1 MTRDELQAH
10 TRKQLADMARREGI
24 VDWHGLRKD
33 DLVAALTPIPPR
45 AVAKPSKPRRMH
57 APVQMAA
64 ARNTTN
70 APDAA
75 ERVKFDVGVPTPT
88 RELSS
93 HMPRELPSGY
103 GKDRIVAMVRDPYW
117 IHCYW
122 ELTQQ
127 ALARAE
133 AALDLEWHGSRPI
146 LRVLDVTGREG
157 SVTSE
162 RVVRDIEI
170 HGGCKSWYIDVP
182 QPPRSFRVDI
192 GYLSKGGR
200 FYVMARSNVVTTPRA
215 GLSDVLDETFADL
228 DEQQADRIYAMSS
241 GYEASPSSIDVKHFL
256 DEKLRRPIGGPSVT
270 TLGSGGLSSPMG
282 LMGVGGATRKR
293 DFWFQIDAEL
303 IVYGATEP
311 GSRVTIQGQP
321 VALRPDGTF
330 TMRFKLP
337 DSRQIL
343 QAVAVSPDGM
353 QERTVILAV
362 ERNTRA
368 LPPTTHDNDE

>member
-1 MTRDELQAH
+1 
-10 TRKQLADMARREGI
+10 
-24 VDWHGLRKD
+24 
-33 DLVAALTPIPPR
+33 
-45 AVAKPSKPRRMH
+45 
-57 APVQMAA
+57 
-64 ARNTTN
+64 
-70 APDAA
+70 
-75 ERVKFDVGVPTPT
+75 
-88 RELSS
+88 
-93 HMPRELPSGY
+93 
-103 GKDRIVAMVRDPYW
+103 MVRDPFW

-133 AALDLEWHGSRPI
+133 AALGLEWHNSKPI
-146 LRVLDVTGREG
+146 LRVLDVTGRDG
-157 SVTSE
+157 VTTSE

-170 HGGCKSWYIDVP
+170 HGGSKNWYIDVT
-182 QPPRSFRVDI
+182 QPPRSFRIDI
-192 GYLSKGGR
+192 GYLSRDGR

-215 GLSDVLDETFADL
+215 GLSDVLDETFTDL
-228 DEQQADRIYAMSS
+228 DEKQADRIYAMSS

-256 DEKLRRPIGGPSVT
+256 DEKLRRPIGAPSIT

-282 LMGVGGATRKR
+282 MMGVGGATRKR
-293 DFWFQIDAEL
+293 DFWFTLDAEL

-343 QAVAVSPDGM
+343 QALAVSPDGKE
-353 QERTVILAV
+353 ERTIILAV
-362 ERNTRA
+362 ERNTRS
-368 LPPTTHDNDE
+368 LPPTVRGDDQ

>member
-1 MTRDELQAH
+1 MTRDELQAC
-10 TRKQLADMARREGI
+10 TRKQLADMARERGI
-24 VDWHGLRKD
+24 AEWHGLRKD
-33 DLVAALTPIPPR
+33 DLVSALAPT
-45 AVAKPSKPRRMH
+45 AKRPQKRKTH
-57 APVQMAA
+57 APVQLAA
-64 ARNTTN
+64 ARNTTEGQ
-70 APDAA
+70 A
-75 ERVKFDVGVPTPT
+75 ERAKFDVGVPT

-93 HMPRELPSGY
+93 RMPRELPSGY
-103 GKDRIVAMVRDPYW
+103 GKDRIVAMVRDPFW

-133 AALDLEWHGSRPI
+133 AALDLEWHASKPI
-146 LRVLDVTGREG
+146 LRVLDVTGRDG
-157 SVTSE
+157 SLNSE
-162 RVVRDIEI
+162 RVIRDIEI
-170 HGGCKSWYIDVP
+170 HGGCKNWYIDVP

-192 GYLSKGGR
+192 GYLSKDGR

-215 GLSDVLDETFADL
+215 GLSDVLDSDENFADL
-228 DEQQADRIYAMSS
+228 DGQQADRIYAMSS

-256 DEKLRRPIGGPSVT
+256 DEKLRRPIGAPAIT

-282 LMGVGGATRKR
+282 FMGVGGATRKR
-293 DFWFQIDAEL
+293 DFWFKLDAEL

-330 TMRFKLP
+330 SMRFKLP

-343 QAVAVSPDGM
+343 QAVAVSPDGLE
-353 QERTVILAV
+353 ERTIILAI

-368 LPPTTHDNDE
+368 LPPMVHDIDE

>member
-1 MTRDELQAH
+1 MTHDELQAC
-10 TRKQLADMARREGI
+10 TRKQLADMARHRGI
-24 VDWHGLRKD
+24 ADWHGLRKD
-33 DLVAALTPIPPR
+33 DLVVALAPKPPEKSPPAR
-45 AVAKPSKPRRMH
+45 KLH
-57 APVQMAA
+57 APVQPAA
-64 ARNTTN
+64 ARNITN
-70 APDAA
+70 TPDSPA
-75 ERVKFDVGVPTPT
+75 ERAKFDIGAPT
-88 RELSS
+88 RELSPR
-93 HMPRELPSGY
+93 MPRELPSGY
-103 GKDRIVAMVRDPYW
+103 GKDRIVAMVRDPFW

-133 AALDLEWHGSRPI
+133 AALDLEWHASKPI
-146 LRVLDVTGREG
+146 LRVLDVTGRDG
-157 SVTSE
+157 ITTSE
-162 RVVRDIEI
+162 RVVRDIPI
-170 HGGCKSWYIDVP
+170 HGGCKNWYIDVP

-192 GYLSKGGR
+192 GYLSRDGQ
-200 FYVMARSNVVTTPRA
+200 FYVMARSNIVTTPRA

-228 DEQQADRIYAMSS
+228 DEKQADRIYAMSS

-256 DEKLRRPIGGPSVT
+256 DEKLRRPIGGPAFT

-282 LMGVGGATRKR
+282 MMGVGGATRKR
-293 DFWFQIDAEL
+293 DFWFKLDAEL

-343 QAVAVSPDGM
+343 QAVAVSPDGTE
-353 QERTVILAV
+353 ERTIILAV

-368 LPPTTHDNDE
+368 MPPMVRGTDE